1 MSDAQWVDVEADVS
15 AAVTHFKNAL
25 ALSKVGKF
33 KDEGLEGY
41 RDQMAFMHA
50 MQCAHTSAEAAL
62 TRVLRILD
70 EDLPTGEDWHLTLI
84 NRLSKPITGDHA
96 RPEML
101 NRELA
106 DDLQETRSF
115 RHRVMHSYGPFDIT
129 RAEPTMAAAQRLVTS
144 LPAAI
149 ARFRN
154 IVDPPPNNNND
165 GEDGAGGGMS
175 GGPK

>member
-1 MSDAQWVDVEADVS
+1 
-15 AAVTHFKNAL
+15 
-25 ALSKVGKF
+25 
-33 KDEGLEGY
+33 
-41 RDQMAFMHA
+41 MAFMHP

-62 TRVLRILD
+62 KQVLRILN
-70 EDLPTGEDWHLTLI
+70 EDLPTGWHLTLI
-84 NRLSKPITGDHA
+84 NRLSKPISGDHA

-115 RHRVMHSYGPFDIT
+115 RHRVMHSYGAFDIT
-129 RAEPTMAAAQRLVTS
+129 RAEPTVAAAQRLITS

-149 ARFRN
+149 ARFKN
-154 IVDPPPNNNND
+154 IVDPPLRNDND

-175 GGPK
+175 GGPR